1 MENHYNPTEIIFGEK
16 SLERL
21 PEVAKRFKFK
31 KVFLVTGRNSSD
43 SSGLTNKVADYIGEL
58 QQYKVNPNPTTF
70 DIEQGISIIEKGMPY
85 LFIGLGGGSAI
96 DTAKA
101 ISVLSKNKGLVANYQ
116 DKKLQIKNR
125 GHPLIA
131 IPTTAGTGSEV
142 TPYSSLMK
150 ADKTKAS
157 IAHNFLYPNVA
168 IIDPELTYNSPKE
181 VIACSGMD
189 ALCQAIESFWS
200 VNATEESKEYS
211 GEAIHLALDNL
222 TSAVNNPNLE
232 NRTAMLK
239 SSHLA
244 GKAISIAKTTA
255 AHSLSYPFTSYHDI
269 SHGHAVMLTLPY
281 FFEINEHT
289 NNRNIQKKEG
299 FTVEY
304 ARKTFDELLKI
315 LNVRNGTE
323 AKGKLINLMNEIGLE
338 RSLRKLN
345 VSQNDLQNIV
355 DNGFNPQRVVNN
367 PVVVTQEHVWKIL
380 KIIL

>member
-1 MENHYNPTEIIFGEK
+1 MTKVYSEK
-16 SLERL
+16 NSLHQISSILNIEKPNSILLIRGNDSY
-21 PEVAKRFKFK
+21 EHSGAKSFIEPQLLNYHVTYLSGFK
-31 KVFLVTGRNSSD
+31 KSPFL
-43 SSGLTNKVADYIGEL
+43 
-58 QQYKVNPNPTTF
+58 Q
-70 DIEQGISIIEKGMPY
+70 DIERTIDVIRQENVDFIIGV
-85 LFIGLGGGSAI
+85 GGGTVI
-96 DTAKA
+96 DIAKA
-101 ISVLSKNKGLVANYQ
+101 ASLLSGEEGNIEDFINGN
-116 DKKLQIKNR
+116 IKPR
-125 GHPLIA
+125 GDNIRRLL
-131 IPTTAGTGSEV
+131 IPTTAGTGAEI
-142 TPYSSLMK
+142 TPFSVVYIG
-150 ADKTKAS
+150 KTKYS
-157 IAHNFLYPNVA
+157 LAHPTMSPEYVILA
-168 IIDPELTYNSPKE
+168 PELTLTLGKYETASTG
-181 VIACSGMD
+181 CD
-189 ALCQAIESFWS
+189 ALAQAIESFWS